1 MTDSRYQLAV
11 ANWPTINDDCT
22 NLQPNSTICLGDVGE
37 DCQTTYV
44 VKLGDT
50 CDGVSYAAG
59 INDTILVLNNPQ
71 IDQGCSNL
79 YVGEVGRLLSLG
91 IECVDGLSTGA
102 LRCI

>member
-79 YVGEVGRLLSLG
+79 YVGEVGCLLSLG
-91 IECVDGLSTGA
+91 IERVDGLSTGA